1 MDMGKLVTGLVIGG
15 TIGAAGAMF
24 AFTSDRE
31 RRLMMRQGK
40 RMVNKTVSKIN
51 DLM

>member
-1 MDMGKLVTGLVIGG
+1 MDLSRVMTGIMIGG
-15 TIGAAGAMF
+15 ALGAAGAMF

-31 RRLMMRQGK
+31 RQLMMRQGK
-40 RMVNKTVSKIN
+40 RMMHKTANRMN